1 MRTKGFTL
9 IEVMVSTAIF
19 SVVMVIALGALLA
32 MSESDR
38 KAQTLKSVINNLN
51 FSVDAISRAIR
62 TGDGYAC
69 AVSGSCNRL
78 NPSSKFSFVDSD
90 NKNVSYCLSSD
101 STTCLSPSTHLCPV
115 GGKCSVLRSYN
126 GGQFLPL
133 TSKEVVISNLEFFLV
148 GESRADSLQ
157 PRVTILLSGT
167 VQVSATQKSD
177 FNLQTSIAQRIYDQ

>member
-19 SVVMVIALGALLA
+19 SVVMIIALGALLA

-51 FSVDAISRAIR
+51 FSVDAMSRAIR

-69 AVSGSCNRL
+69 AVSGNCNSL
-78 NPSSKFSFVDSD
+78 NPSSKFSFVDSN

-101 STTCLSPSTHLCPV
+101 STSCLSPSTHV
-115 GGKCSVLRSYN
+115 CSGSTCSILRSYD
-126 GGQFLPL
+126 GGPFLPL
-133 TSKEVVISNLEFFLV
+133 TSKEVNISNLEFFLV
-148 GESRADSLQ
+148 GALRTDTLQ

-167 VQVSATQKSD
+167 VKVSASQKSD
-177 FNLQTSIAQRIYDQ
+177 FNLQTSVTQRIYDQ